1 MHLLVFIKKLAPALG
16 LVFVITNSWLWHIT
30 GSEIINQTKNR
41 SSHTSLAPV
50 NKKTIPS
57 STSLANSDH
66 VVLSD
71 NSSLQQLTQGLHPG
85 RGEPIPAAQDVHE
98 LPVMDVSFYNK
109 RGYLLSG
116 WLAIHSPLAP
126 VIILTHGTPG
136 NRVEMI

>member
-1 MHLLVFIKKLAPALG
+1 MFCGVAHMHLLVFIKKLAPALG

-116 WLAIHSPLAP
+116 WLA
-126 VIILTHGTPG
+126 
-136 NRVEMI
+136 